1 MAAVEELLVDQL
13 NITVEE
19 PLVDQLNIEAHATPP
34 QQLAPAQDQKAVFKA
49 GLFTSLISI
58 GGILYPP
65 ITATVNKTHSLLS
78 KTFHFMVFMSLA
90 IGVLQILLSTVLHW
104 LPGLTITAK
113 SLTKIGWA
121 LLTIALGYGSSLVL
135 MVSSSPWFALHLIF
149 LSIRFM

>member
-1 MAAVEELLVDQL
+1 MAAVEEPLVDQL

-65 ITATVNKTHSLLS
+65 ITAT
-78 KTFHFMVFMSLA
+78 
-90 IGVLQILLSTVLHW
+90 ILLSTVLHW